1 MVGGFLGLFLIFNL
15 NSVSLH
21 LGWFSDL
28 FRAYALNVRSEFPYS
43 LLILLLDM
51 LDDWRLVR
59 SSTKEKGGCLSHFML
74 TYSVAVCFF
83 CVL

>member
-1 MVGGFLGLFLIFNL
+1 MFHYISGGSLICFALMLSTSVLNFL
-15 NSVSLH
+15 S
-21 LGWFSDL
+21 
-28 FRAYALNVRSEFPYS
+28 YS